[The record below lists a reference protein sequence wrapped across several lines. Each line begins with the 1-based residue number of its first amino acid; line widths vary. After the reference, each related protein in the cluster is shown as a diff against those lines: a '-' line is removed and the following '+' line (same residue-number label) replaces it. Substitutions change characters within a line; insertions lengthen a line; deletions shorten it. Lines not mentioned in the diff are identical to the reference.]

1 MKSVPIAMPAAM
13 TRPIEKR
20 ALAPAPDAMI
30 SGTTPKTMA
39 AVVIRIGRSRTRA
52 ASMIASCFGI
62 PASRCWLAN
71 CTIRMPC
78 LVMSPISVIRPTCV

>member
-1 MKSVPIAMPAAM
+1 MPAAM

-30 SGTTPKTMA
+30 SGTTPSTMA

-52 ASMIASCFGI
+52 ASTIASRFGQ
-62 PASRCWLAN
+62 AVLLAL
-71 CTIRMPC
+71 
-78 LVMSPISVIRPTCV
+78 LVGELAPSGCRAW

>member
-1 MKSVPIAMPAAM
+1 M

-20 ALAPAPDAMI
+20 ALAPAPEAMM
-30 SGTTPKTMA
+30 SGITPITIA

-52 ASMIASCFGI
+52 ASTIARLFGA
-62 PASRCWLAN
+62 PAARCWLAN

-78 LVMSPISVIRPTCV
+78 LVIRPISVIRPTSV